1 MVYRVARGFDP
12 FAPPDWAFAKD
23 DGTFGNRFDD
33 PGAYRGMPEERRFRV
48 IYCATEPAGAF
59 GETVARFRKNP
70 RLLAK
75 LQQIEDSDSLDPEL
89 DEGGIIPEDFRLK
102 RSIGAS
108 RLSDTLLFADFRNGE
123 TLTILGRKL
132 ATWLDRFDLEE
143 IDLSTITSSH
153 RRLTQEASRYVYEL
167 VDSGQPVY
175 AGIRYASRLHADWDL
190 WAIYHDRMVH
200 SPEDVAGDIREDD
213 PGLQEAARILGL
225 RIEE

>member
-12 FAPPDWAFAKD
+12 FAPPDWAFAKA

-33 PGAYRGMPEERRFRV
+33 PGAYRGIPQEKRFRV
-48 IYCATEPAGAF
+48 IYCASEPAGAF

-75 LQQIEDSDSLDPEL
+75 LQQIEDSDSLDPEI
-89 DEGGIIPEDFRLK
+89 DEGGVIPEDFRLK
-102 RSIGAS
+102 RSIGAT
-108 RLSDTLLFADFRNGE
+108 RLSDTLLFADFRDGE

-132 ATWLDRFDLEE
+132 ATWLERLGLDE

-153 RRLTQEASRYVYEL
+153 RRLTQEASRYVYESS
-167 VDSGQPVY
+167 DSGQPVF

-190 WAIYHDRMVH
+190 WAIFHDRMVH
-200 SPEDVAGDIREDD
+200 APEDIASDIREDD
-213 PGLQEAARILGL
+213 PELQKAAEILGL